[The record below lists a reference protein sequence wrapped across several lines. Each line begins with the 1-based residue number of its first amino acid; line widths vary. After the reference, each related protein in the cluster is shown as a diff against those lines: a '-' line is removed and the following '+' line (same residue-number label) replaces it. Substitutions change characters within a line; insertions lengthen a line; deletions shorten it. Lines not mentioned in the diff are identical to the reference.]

1 MSQLIYIVSCQR
13 SGSTLLDLMLSQ
25 HSKIQGVGEVAK
37 LFDYASND
45 KLCTCGKSVLECEF
59 WSQVTERF
67 KEKVNFKGEGVFLE
81 DRYDCL
87 IKCENYSF
95 LKSNLEKL
103 LLLKSNNKRVKQLWK
118 TLFSDHV
125 NAFKMS
131 EFWYDSIL
139 RTSGKAFLLDSSKD
153 IRRMMVLSTL
163 KESDFYI
170 IYLVR
175 DGRGVVNSLMKRWNL
190 SVQAASKMWL
200 QKNQQIQLALK
211 SVAHK
216 HLVKFLKYED
226 LCTNPNLVMK
236 GIAEFLNVDYE
247 GAMTQLDK
255 SASHNIGGS
264 PTRLDKS
271 INRVEQDLA
280 WEKALNNQDLV
291 TFENI
296 AGKLNKSL
304 GYDIT

>member
-67 KEKVNFKGEGVFLE
+67 KEKINYKWGVFLE
-81 DRYDCL
+81 EKYDL
-87 IKCENYSF
+87 LMRIDNYSF
-95 LKSNLEKL
+95 LKSNVEKL
-103 LLLKSNNKRVKQLWK
+103 LLLKSNNKIVKQLWK

-125 NAFKMS
+125 NACKMS

-175 DGRGVVNSLMKRWNL
+175 DGRGVVNSLMKRLNL

-211 SVAHK
+211 LVAHK
-216 HLVKFLKYED
+216 HPVKFLKYED

-236 GIAEFLNVDYE
+236 GIAEFLNLDYE
-247 GAMTQLDK
+247 VAMTQLEK

-271 INRVEQDLA
+271 INRVEQNLA
-280 WEKALNNQDLV
+280 WKKALNNQDLA
-291 TFENI
+291 TIENI